1 MQAAI
6 GCEVIDVRGVFVA
19 DVEMAIGG
27 ELQRFGVQRDLV
39 RALCL
44 DSGEELRAAWKRI
57 QAQGG
62 AERQPEAMEWLL
74 RLPQSPVPVTWTSAV
89 ATYASASADRLDY
102 MRRWTAE
109 MRANYRQARARVR
122 TTGP

>member
-1 MQAAI
+1 
-6 GCEVIDVRGVFVA
+6 
-19 DVEMAIGG
+19 
-27 ELQRFGVQRDLV
+27 
-39 RALCL
+39 
-44 DSGEELRAAWKRI
+44 
-57 QAQGG
+57 
-62 AERQPEAMEWLL
+62 
-74 RLPQSPVPVTWTSAV
+74 VPVTWTSAV